1 MTRFVYATATTLDGY
16 LADPEH
22 SLDWLFVV
30 DGGQESLA
38 QLDEFIAG
46 ASVLVMGSSTYR
58 WLLDHE
64 NLMDHPEKWPK
75 YYDNRPT
82 YVFTSR
88 TDLPMIPGAD
98 IRVATGPVADHL
110 PAIIESAA
118 GKDVWLMGG
127 GDLVGQFADAGAL
140 DEVRVSIAPV
150 TLGAGAPLLPR
161 RIDSARLHLEEVE
174 KIGQLIQA
182 RFTVR
187 TRVDEVAASTQNPD
201 HL

>member
-16 LADPEH
+16 LADVDH

-30 DGGQESLA
+30 EGGQESLA
-38 QLDEFIAG
+38 ELDTFIAG
-46 ASVLVMGSSTYR
+46 VSILVMGSSTYR

-64 NLMDHPEKWPK
+64 NLMEHPEKWPE

-82 YVFTSR
+82 YLFTSR
-88 TDLPMIPGAD
+88 DLPMIPGAD
-98 IRVATGPVADHL
+98 IRVVRGAVADHL
-110 PAIIESAA
+110 STITEAAA

-161 RIDSARLHLEEVE
+161 RLDTTRLQLQDVA
-174 KIGQLIQA
+174 KLGQFIQA

-187 TRVDEVAASTQNPD
+187 PADGPPPSTRNPPPA
-201 HL
+201 